1 MTTATKQKQFAV
13 SRVAFT
19 KREAERILRR
29 MKHFGVFHLRIIGS
43 RGCWFVAGLLLRNF
57 ADMWLRKRSER
68 RRPRKRKV
76 ASDERRR

>member
-43 RGCWFVAGLLLRNF
+43 RGCWMVRGRSTAAKFCGYVVEET
-57 ADMWLRKRSER
+57 KREA
-68 RRPRKRKV
+68 KAEK
-76 ASDERRR
+76 AKGGK